1 MPPTDTPVPPTNT
14 PVPPTNTPVP
24 PTNTPVPGGDPV
36 IYVSSSSG
44 GNAGGVSFTDEDI
57 LAYDTGTGTYSMFF
71 DGSDVGL
78 SGAGA
83 RDVDA
88 FHILGDGSILISI
101 VSAST
106 LPDVGSVDD
115 SDILRFVPTS
125 TGTNTAG
132 TFEWYFDGS
141 DVGLTTNGED
151 VDAIH
156 ILANGDIVV
165 STSGSFSVT
174 GASGADEDL
183 AVFSPSS
190 LGATTSGSWSAYF
203 DGSDVAL
210 NNSSSEDVHGTWVD
224 EAGND
229 IYLTTRGNFTV
240 SGVSGTATDI
250 FTCNNATTGGATS
263 CASFSMFWDGSA
275 NGYGNEVLDGFQV
288 QN

>member
-1 MPPTDTPVPPTNT
+1 M
-14 PVPPTNTPVP
+14 
-24 PTNTPVPGGDPV
+24 
-36 IYVSSSSG
+36 SSSSG
-44 GNAGGVSFTDEDI
+44 GNAGGVSFADEDI
-57 LAYDTGTGTYSMFF
+57 LVYDTGTGTYSMFF

-88 FHILGDGSILISI
+88 FHILDDGSILISI

-106 LPDVGSVDD
+106 LPDVGNVDD

-156 ILANGDIVV
+156 ILANGDLVI
-165 STSGSFSVT
+165 STAGGFSVT
-174 GASGADEDL
+174 GLSGADEDL
-183 AVFSPSS
+183 SVFSPTS
-190 LGATTSGSWSAYF
+190 LGATTSGTWSAYF
-203 DGSDVAL
+203 DGSDIAL
-210 NNSSSEDVHGTWVD
+210 NNSGSEDVHGTWVD
-224 EAGND
+224 EAGTD
-229 IYLTTRGNFTV
+229 IYLTTRGSFAVT
-240 SGVSGTATDI
+240 GVSGDAADI
-250 FTCNNATTGGATS
+250 FTCNNVTIGAATS

-275 NGYGNEVLDGFQV
+275 NGYGSEVLDGFQV
-288 QN
+288 QD